1 MDFSVVLY
9 FPLVHHIW
17 IKKEEEEKLN
27 INLCLA
33 NKLNLLG
40 IVKGMKTIHC
50 RHYSFIYKFFNGTF
64 ST

>member
-17 IKKEEEEKLN
+17 INKEEEEKLD

-33 NKLNLLG
+33 NKLNLFVSLRN
-40 IVKGMKTIHC
+40 
-50 RHYSFIYKFFNGTF
+50 RHSNENNTLQ
-64 ST
+64 TL